1 MDSWRNE
8 LKVDPVPKLLSSG
21 NEAIKYFTLRDLCG
35 RRVESMETL
44 WELPG
49 AKKLLNRQEK
59 DGSWSYHGKRAMKH
73 QDYDQYQTYLNL
85 AELVEKYGLNNRH
98 ESIKEAAEYLFSF
111 LSGEGDFR
119 GIYGNQYSTT
129 YSPAIMEI
137 LIKTGYVD
145 DPRITK
151 GFKWLLSIRQ
161 DDGGW
166 ALPFR
171 TVGKNLEAFEISEPI
186 YLDKSKP
193 FSHMATGTVLR
204 AFAAHPKYRKSRDA
218 KRAGELLLSRFFKS
232 DKYQDRRS
240 KDYWER
246 VTFPFL
252 YTDIISALDSVY
264 FLEFNRKNQE
274 IKGAFNFLRDKQNDD
289 GTFNLKITRGSD
301 KDLPYWLCLAICRL
315 FKRY

>member
-1 MDSWRNE
+1 
-8 LKVDPVPKLLSSG
+8 
-21 NEAIKYFTLRDLCG
+21 
-35 RRVESMETL
+35 
-44 WELPG
+44 
-49 AKKLLNRQEK
+49 
-59 DGSWSYHGKRAMKH
+59 
-73 QDYDQYQTYLNL
+73 
-85 AELVEKYGLNNRH
+85 
-98 ESIKEAAEYLFSF
+98 
-111 LSGEGDFR
+111 
-119 GIYGNQYSTT
+119 
-129 YSPAIMEI
+129 
-137 LIKTGYVD
+137 
-145 DPRITK
+145 
-151 GFKWLLSIRQ
+151 
-161 DDGGW
+161 
-166 ALPFR
+166 
-171 TVGKNLEAFEISEPI
+171 
-186 YLDKSKP
+186 
-193 FSHMATGTVLR
+193 MATGTVLR

>member
-1 MDSWRNE
+1 
-8 LKVDPVPKLLSSG
+8 
-21 NEAIKYFTLRDLCG
+21 
-35 RRVESMETL
+35 
-44 WELPG
+44 
-49 AKKLLNRQEK
+49 
-59 DGSWSYHGKRAMKH
+59 
-73 QDYDQYQTYLNL
+73 
-85 AELVEKYGLNNRH
+85 
-98 ESIKEAAEYLFSF
+98 
-111 LSGEGDFR
+111 
-119 GIYGNQYSTT
+119 
-129 YSPAIMEI
+129 
-137 LIKTGYVD
+137 
-145 DPRITK
+145 
-151 GFKWLLSIRQ
+151 
-161 DDGGW
+161 
-166 ALPFR
+166 
-171 TVGKNLEAFEISEPI
+171 
-186 YLDKSKP
+186 
-193 FSHMATGTVLR
+193 VLR
-204 AFAAHPKYRKSRDA
+204 AFAAHPKYLKSRDA